1 MHVVRSKSID
11 GSLDFEAFS
20 SRSLAQSIF
29 EAGQNDVIV
38 EGRERSAYAGATG
51 GGEGARG
58 EAQPAA
64 RSCPR
69 TAVCQRQGSGR
80 APALPRTG
88 RRDEGWREGPGLFG

>member
-38 EGRERSAYAGATG
+38 ERLDELTLFDVSSADDPKTAIQFAREGKAALLPIYRTPMT
-51 GGEGARG
+51 
-58 EAQPAA
+58 EAQAA
-64 RSCPR
+64 
-69 TAVCQRQGSGR
+69 TWLANFD
-80 APALPRTG
+80 L
-88 RRDEGWREGPGLFG
+88 